1 MIVVFVRLF
10 LLLCV
15 GSIGATEVLLPSWNE
30 GATKN
35 CIIDFLSAVTDKN
48 NPDYVAP
55 EERVAVFDQDGTLW
69 VEQPIP
75 PEFLFT
81 FDRIRSLAPLHPE
94 WQTVEPYKSILA
106 RDTTSIIRN
115 MTSEMIAKIMAITH
129 SGMTTEVFGQI
140 VKEWLDH
147 AVDPRFK
154 KHYTELVYKPMIE
167 VVDLLK
173 KNEFSVYIV
182 SGGSQD
188 FIRVYSEKVYRV
200 PPENVIGTTG
210 KTRYE
215 YIDGQPVLMKLPEVL
230 FIDNMKG
237 KPESINLF
245 IGRRPLAA
253 FGNSTGDQQMLEWT
267 QAGKGRRL
275 ELLVY
280 HDDPIRE
287 YDYGP
292 ESKIGTF
299 SEALMSEAVKK
310 GWIVVSMKNDWKV
323 IFP

>member
-1 MIVVFVRLF
+1 MIFPYSTTRRFRPKTKSSSITILF
-10 LLLCV
+10 GLLGLGCF
-15 GSIGATEVLLPSWNE
+15 S
-30 GATKN
+30 
-35 CIIDFLSAVTDKN
+35 
-48 NPDYVAP
+48 
-55 EERVAVFDQDGTLW
+55 FD
-69 VEQPIP
+69 
-75 PEFLFT
+75 FLFT

-245 IGRRPLAA
+245 IGRLTKH
-253 FGNSTGDQQMLEWT
+253 FSSFQ
-267 QAGKGRRL
+267 GRK
-275 ELLVY
+275 LVFKHIDICSCIAPPRFSY
-280 HDDPIRE
+280 
-287 YDYGP
+287 
-292 ESKIGTF
+292 SKLNHVH
-299 SEALMSEAVKK
+299 SY
-310 GWIVVSMKNDWKV
+310 
-323 IFP
+323 